1 MSSSI
6 EVPVSLGELIDK
18 VTILEIKILNGIDE
32 AHYELAELMKV
43 YDRVDDSLLIKYL
56 MSVLM
61 SINLEIWKVEEEKRK
76 YEEHQDFD
84 DDFIDIARSVYYL
97 NDLRAEV
104 KRKINTAAKS
114 EIREYKSHK
123 GY

>member
-1 MSSSI
+1 MNTSI

-32 AHYELAELMKV
+32 AQHELAELMKV
-43 YDRVDDSLLIKYL
+43 YDKVDDSLLIKYL

-104 KRKINTAAKS
+104 KRKINTAVKS
-114 EIREYKSHK
+114 EIKEYKSHK

>member
-18 VTILEIKILNGIDE
+18 VTILEIKILNGFDE

-76 YEEHQDFD
+76 YKEHQDFD

>member
-32 AHYELAELMKV
+32 AQYELAELMKV
-43 YDRVDDSLLIKYL
+43 YDKVDDSLLIKYL

-114 EIREYKSHK
+114 EIKEYKSHK